1 MNTNA
6 KSTIETGQAILG
18 IEFGST
24 RIKAVLIDSNNMPI
38 AQGSHTWENQL
49 EDGLWTYSIEAIWQG
64 LQDCYS
70 NLRSDVKKQ
79 YGVELESLAAIGI
92 SAMMHGYMA
101 FNKEQ
106 EIQVPFRTWR
116 NTNTA
121 EAAATL
127 SELFNYNIP
136 LRWSISH
143 LYQAIL
149 NQENH
154 VGNIDFITTL
164 AGYIHWQ
171 LTGEKVL
178 GIGDAS
184 GMLPIDSCTKNYSA
198 EMVDKFDTLIAPKG
212 FNWKLTDILPK
223 VLVAGENAGYLTE
236 EGARRL
242 DISGHL
248 KAGIPFC
255 PPEGDAGTGMV
266 ATNAVKQRT
275 GNVSAGTSSFSM
287 IVLEKELSKPYE
299 MIDMVTTP
307 DGSLVAMVH
316 CNNCTSDLN
325 SAGTS
330 SFSMI
335 VLEKELS
342 KPYEMID
349 MVTTPD
355 GSLVAMVHCNNCTS
369 DLNAWVSLFK
379 EYQELL
385 GIPVDMNKLFE
396 TLYNHALTGNTDCGG
411 LLSYNYI
418 SGEPVTGLAEG
429 RPMFIRSANDTF
441 NLANFMRAHLYGAV
455 GVLKIGNDIL
465 FNEEKIKVDR
475 ITGHGGLFKTKSV
488 GQRVL
493 AAALNS
499 PISVM
504 KTAGEGGAWG
514 IALLGSYLIH
524 KNEQQ
529 SLADFLEEKVFAG
542 ESGIEI
548 TPTAEEVAGFER
560 YIENY
565 KSALPI
571 EEAAVKFKN

>member
-1 MNTNA
+1 MSTNA

-24 RIKAVLIDSNNMPI
+24 RIKAVLIDSDNMPI

-49 EDGLWTYSIEAIWQG
+49 KDGLWTYSIEAIWQG
-64 LQDCYS
+64 LQDCYA
-70 NLRSDVKKQ
+70 NLRSDVKER
-79 YGVELESLAAIGI
+79 YGVEIESLAAIGI

-106 EIQVPFRTWR
+106 EILVPFRTWR

-121 EAAATL
+121 EAAAAL
-127 SELFNYNIP
+127 SELFIYNIP

-149 NQENH
+149 DQEAH
-154 VGNIDFITTL
+154 VESVDFLTTL

-171 LTGEKVL
+171 LTGKKVL

-184 GMLPIDSCTKNYSA
+184 GMLPIDPCTKNYSA
-198 EMVDKFDTLIAPKG
+198 EMVEKFDTLIAPKG
-212 FNWKLTDILPK
+212 FCWKLTDILPE
-223 VLVAGENAGYLTE
+223 VRIAGENAGYLTE

-242 DISGHL
+242 DVSGHL

-325 SAGTS
+325 
-330 SFSMI
+330 
-335 VLEKELS
+335 
-342 KPYEMID
+342 
-349 MVTTPD
+349 
-355 GSLVAMVHCNNCTS
+355 
-369 DLNAWVSLFK
+369 AWVNLFK

-385 GIPVDMNKLFE
+385 GIPVDMNKVFE

-429 RPMFIRSANDTF
+429 RPMFVRSANDTF

-475 ITGHGGLFKTKSV
+475 ITGHGGLFKTKNV

-504 KTAGEGGAWG
+504 ETAGEGGAWG
-514 IALLGSYLIH
+514 IALLGSYLIN
-524 KNEQQ
+524 KDDDQP
-529 SLADFLEEKVFAG
+529 LADFLEEKVFAG
-542 ESGIEI
+542 ENGIEI
-548 TPTAEEVAGFER
+548 APTPEEVAGFKE

-565 KSALPI
+565 KTALPI